1 MIISQEKSTLT
12 SPPKKTKKSSKQKIT
27 PEVIEPKNQ
36 KGEKSE
42 IIAGNTTTTSKV
54 GSKRP
59 DLHQLTGSE
68 IEQKNENKSDGTIV
82 QEKKDEKVV
91 IEENKSPKKVP
102 STTESSTNKKLKL
115 RRQKTEVVGP
125 SPKKPDAEVDK
136 PVPKPRGPS
145 KVVNKPRE
153 ESIGTDNEITKAKS
167 DWDSED
173 DTKEPPLD
181 HDEKTDSMHNQPT
194 GNKRPDVVHQLTG
207 SEDDEESESA
217 DEDDESDDEVE
228 DEEESGKCT
237 ILNCKTLGNV
247 FHLTFVSLIWI
258 LIYKM

>member
-42 IIAGNTTTTSKV
+42 IIAGNSTAATITKG

-59 DLHQLTGSE
+59 DVQQLTGSE
-68 IEQKNENKSDGTIV
+68 VEQKNENISDGPIV
-82 QEKKDEKVV
+82 HEKKEENVI
-91 IEENKSPKKVP
+91 IEEKKSPKKVP
-102 STTESSTNKKLKL
+102 STESTNKKLKL

-125 SPKKPDAEVDK
+125 SPKKSADAEVDK

-145 KVVNKPRE
+145 KVVSKPRE

-173 DTKEPPLD
+173 DTKEPLD
-181 HDEKTDSMHNQPT
+181 HDEKTDSMQQPT
-194 GNKRPDVVHQLTG
+194 TGSKRPDVHQLTG
-207 SEDDEESESA
+207 SEDEESESV
-217 DEDDESDDEVE
+217 DEDETDDEVE
-228 DEEESGKCT
+228 DEEEESGKCAQST
-237 ILNCKTLGNV
+237 IKNWPKFEKNV
-247 FHLTFVSLIWI
+247 FST
-258 LIYKM
+258 MM